1 MLDKKANPLSRYYR
15 KCTEEGNILMKKLKT
30 GKKD

>member
-15 KCTEEGNILMKKLKT
+15 KGTEEGNILMKLKT